1 MEEKKI
7 NLEEIIEDE
16 LYNRHLYFNKI
27 NNIQIKNICLEFGR
41 QLLELAAEN
50 AILTLNED
58 EDYSFLESFPK
69 NLGFEYEGIYNLVTI
84 NEQSILDTIK
94 QVE

>member
-1 MEEKKI
+1 MENKI

-16 LYNRHLYFNKI
+16 LHNRHLYFNKI

-41 QLLELAAEN
+41 QLLELAAKNSKIE
-50 AILTLNED
+50 IKTVGEELIITDIHQED
-58 EDYSFLESFPK
+58 NYTRIQVNIS
-69 NLGFEYEGIYNLVTI
+69 
-84 NEQSILDTIK
+84 SILNTIK